1 MKVTVAGAGYVGLSN
16 ALILSKNFEVIIF
29 DINENKVRDL
39 NAGISPLQEDEI
51 KEFLKRKGHSL
62 SATIEESELYKNVDY
77 LLIATPTDYNEQT
90 NFFDTSSV
98 DKIVSEAL
106 KQNSKIKIVIRSTL
120 PVGHTESLIK
130 LHKNNNIVFMP
141 EFLREGMSLYD
152 SLFPSRLVLGGD
164 SGLNEEIFS
173 MFLSVIE
180 KQNVEFIST
189 NPSEAEAI
197 KLFSNTYLAM
207 RVSFFNELD
216 SYSAFYGLKSS
227 EIIKGVCLDERIGLH
242 YNNPSFGYGGYCL
255 PKDTKQLLANFKDV
269 PQTLMDAI
277 VKSNEVRIKFIV
289 QEILE
294 KNVNTIGIYQL
305 AMKSGSDNFR
315 FSSTLKVIEQ
325 LKKEN
330 VHLIIYE
337 PSIST
342 HEFEGITVINDFDI
356 FSRECDLIV
365 ANRFTNE
372 LTQVSKKVF
381 SRDIFHID

>member
-1 MKVTVAGAGYVGLSN
+1 M
-16 ALILSKNFEVIIF
+16 
-29 DINENKVRDL
+29 
-39 NAGISPLQEDEI
+39 
-51 KEFLKRKGHSL
+51 
-62 SATIEESELYKNVDY
+62 
-77 LLIATPTDYNEQT
+77 
-90 NFFDTSSV
+90 
-98 DKIVSEAL
+98 
-106 KQNSKIKIVIRSTL
+106 
-120 PVGHTESLIK
+120 
-130 LHKNNNIVFMP
+130 
-141 EFLREGMSLYD
+141 
-152 SLFPSRLVLGGD
+152 
-164 SGLNEEIFS
+164 
-173 MFLSVIE
+173 
-180 KQNVEFIST
+180 
-189 NPSEAEAI
+189 
-197 KLFSNTYLAM
+197 
-207 RVSFFNELD
+207 
-216 SYSAFYGLKSS
+216 
-227 EIIKGVCLDERIGLH
+227 H

-255 PKDTKQLLANFKDV
+255 PKDTKQLLANFKNV
-269 PQTLMDAI
+269 PQTLMEAI

-337 PSIST
+337 PSISAR
-342 HEFEGITVINDFDI
+342 EFDGITVLNDFDI